1 MRKPSFPIFII
12 IILIAASSMALV
24 FLISGNEA
32 KSKSYPVIL
41 NELMLSN
48 KDAIPDENGNFYDWL
63 ELYNTSD
70 KPVDISGCGL
80 TDKLFE
86 AAKWAFP
93 AKTVIEPGGFIVVYC
108 SGEAKL
114 GAMHTP
120 FKLSATD
127 GLTLS
132 DPSGNTIDSLEL
144 RMVTTGS
151 SLGRNE
157 NSEWVEFIAPSPGF
171 INSDEGAASYASNL
185 NLEIMD
191 NGVRLNEFMASNA
204 TTLIYDGEYPD
215 WIELYNTTGSDV
227 DISGCGLSDNILR
240 PKKWVIP
247 EGTIIKANS
256 PLLIYCTGRDGL
268 VNGVLHAGFALS
280 SFSEDIVFSGANG
293 AIIDSYTY
301 NEQQADI
308 SMARVPD
315 GSGAFNFSAQPSPG
329 FLNTEQ
335 GFAAFMLENPLNR
348 GELQLSEAMNNNSG
362 SLLVKNTSPDWVEL
376 YNSSS
381 SPINLNG
388 YALSDNPKNPAKWVF
403 PDYEFLPN
411 TYLTVLATGN
421 DIKDNSGGYFETNFG
436 LSGEGDVIL
445 LYSPAGELIDKLQL
459 KNVGFDI
466 SYGYVGNSL
475 KYFDAPSPGQTNEG
489 GYDGVTQ
496 MPVFSITP
504 GIYDNAVELS
514 ITAETGARVFYT
526 DDSKTPTSS
535 SQAYTG
541 PITINKNTVIRA
553 IAIKDGYLPGSSL
566 SGTYLFTT
574 DGVNHTL
581 PVATLVFDPDDLWD
595 SKKGIYA
602 YGENYDPDLPYGDAL
617 GTANFYKS
625 NFVYGE
631 EAQSAWERP
640 AHFAIFDE
648 VNKRQVFSQ
657 NISSRIAG
665 GFGRGRAQKGFS
677 LIARAEYGSN
687 RMNYNFFD
695 NRPFTEYK
703 SLTLRAG
710 AQDQN
715 RSKIRDEL
723 ATGLLEGTDVNILR
737 QAYKPYVLYLN
748 GEYWGVYFLKEKRSR
763 FFVAA
768 HEGVADSDNLD
779 LLKGGK
785 QISHGSNKEWL
796 ELVSYANSHD
806 LSVEANYKHVESI
819 VDVESFMDYI
829 ICEIYSGNT
838 DHWNIQYYKLPDGKF
853 KWVYYDFC
861 WGFNN
866 INHNS
871 ITYRRDP
878 ERAASDLFNALLK
891 NASWRDAFLRRFAEI
906 LNTVYSQER
915 INAIIDELYAAVEP
929 EIEREREKFNVST
942 FMGVKQHAENLGSY
956 KTFTNEIEFLRKFA
970 KERPA
975 AIKAH
980 LKNEFDL
987 SDSYMQ
993 EVFG

>member
-1 MRKPSFPIFII
+1 
-12 IILIAASSMALV
+12 MAFV
-24 FLISGNEA
+24 FLLSTNEA
-32 KSKSYPVIL
+32 RQASYPIVI

-63 ELYNTSD
+63 ELYNNSD

-93 AKTVIEPGGFIVVYC
+93 ANTIIEPYGYIVVYC
-108 SGEAKL
+108 SGDTNL

-132 DPSGNTIDSLEL
+132 DPSGNAIDSLEL
-144 RMVTTGS
+144 RIVTTGS

-157 NSEWVEFIAPSPGF
+157 YNEWVEFIAPSPGF
-171 INSDEGAASYASNL
+171 INSDEGAAAFASNL
-185 NLEIMD
+185 NLEVMD

-204 TTLIYDGEYPD
+204 TTLEYDGEYPD
-215 WIELYNTTGSDV
+215 WIELYNTTDVDV
-227 DISGCGLSDNILR
+227 DISGHGISDNILR

-268 VNGVLHAGFALS
+268 IDGKLHAGFSLS
-280 SFSEDIVFSGANG
+280 SFSEDIVFSGVNG
-293 AIIDSYTY
+293 AIIDSYSY
-301 NEQQADI
+301 SEQQADI
-308 SMARVPD
+308 SMARMPD
-315 GSGAFNFSAQPSPG
+315 GSGTFSFSAQPSPG

-335 GFAAFMLENPLNR
+335 GFAAFLLENPLKR
-348 GELQLSEAMNNNSG
+348 GELQLSEAMNNNSET
-362 SLLVKNTSPDWVEL
+362 LIVKSTSPDWVEL

-381 SPINLNG
+381 SPINLSG

-403 PDYEFLPN
+403 PDYEFQPN
-411 TYLTVLATGN
+411 THLIVLASGN
-421 DIKDNSGGYFETNFG
+421 DVKDASGGYFETNFG

-475 KYFDAPSPGQTNEG
+475 KYFSAPSPGQANEG

-496 MPVFSITP
+496 MPMLSITP
-504 GIYDNAVELS
+504 GIYDSTVELS
-514 ITAETGARVFYT
+514 ITAEAGARVYYT

-535 SQAYTG
+535 SQVYSG

-553 IAIKDGYLPGSSL
+553 IAIKDGYLPGASV
-566 SGTYLFTT
+566 SGTYLFTS
-574 DGVNHTL
+574 DGVNHAL

-602 YGENYDPDLPYGDAL
+602 YGENYDPDLPYGKSL
-617 GTANFYKS
+617 ETANFYKS
-625 NFVYGE
+625 NSIYGE
-631 EAQSAWERP
+631 EAQTEWERP

-648 VNKRQVFSQ
+648 TSKQQVFSQ
-657 NISSRIAG
+657 NIASRIAG
-665 GFGRGRAQKGFS
+665 AFGRGRAQKAFNI
-677 LIARAEYGSN
+677 IARAEYGSN
-687 RMNYNFFD
+687 RMNYSFFD

-748 GEYWGVYFLKEKRSR
+748 GEYWGTYFLKEKRSR

-768 HEGVADSDNLD
+768 HEGVDDSYNLD
-779 LLKGGK
+779 LLKASTRV
-785 QISHGSNKEWL
+785 SHGSNKEWL

-806 LSVEANYKHVESI
+806 LSVESNYKHVESI
-819 VDVESFMDYI
+819 VDVNSFMDYM

-838 DHWNIQYYKLPDGKF
+838 DHGNIQYYKLPGGKF

-866 INHNS
+866 INHN
-871 ITYRRDP
+871 TVAYRRGS
-878 ERAASDLFNALLK
+878 AISASDLFNALLK
-891 NASWRDAFLRRFAEI
+891 NASWRDAFLRRFSEI
-906 LNTVYSQER
+906 LNTVYSEER
-915 INAIIDELYAAVEP
+915 INAIIDELYLSVEP
-929 EIEREREKFNVST
+929 EIEREREKFNGST

-956 KTFTNEIEFLRKFA
+956 KTFVNDIEFLRKFA

-975 AIKAH
+975 ALKAQ
-980 LKNEFDL
+980 LKSEFGL

-993 EVFG
+993 EVFK